1 MVLLHEE
8 GIASGVPEM
17 KNEGIVGRKVD
28 RKGILTNWLNC
39 QPKRAFPPRPFR
51 ERAGVRV
58 INRTVAGLPPL
69 PPEGRGDSTNPFE
82 ALSSIEPHYNSAQCV
97 TFLHH
102 R

>member
-28 RKGILTNWLNC
+28 RKGILTNWLNG
-39 QPKRAFPPRPFR
+39 QPKRAFLTRPFR

-58 INRTVAGLPPL
+58 INRTVAGLIPL
-69 PPEGRGDSTNPFE
+69 TLTFSLRGEGTARI
-82 ALSSIEPHYNSAQCV
+82 LLKLCH
-97 TFLHH
+97 L
-102 R
+102 